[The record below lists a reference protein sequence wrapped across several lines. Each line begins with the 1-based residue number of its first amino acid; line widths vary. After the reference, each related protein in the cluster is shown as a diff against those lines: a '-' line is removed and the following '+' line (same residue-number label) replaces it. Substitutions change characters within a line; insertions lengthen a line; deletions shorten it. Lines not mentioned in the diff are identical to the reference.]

1 MELKHDINKKL
12 EHKSIRERD
21 ENETLYEGIV
31 LVKKRNPKTTVYY
44 NSNEMKQKWKDPME
58 IFKTIK
64 SKFYW

>member
-1 MELKHDINKKL
+1 MEFKHDINKKL

-64 SKFYW
+64 SKFY

>member
-44 NSNEMKQKWKDPME
+44 NSNKMKHKNG
-58 IFKTIK
+58 KTQ
-64 SKFYW
+64 

>member
-1 MELKHDINKKL
+1 MEFKHDINKKL

-58 IFKTIK
+58 IFKIIK
-64 SKFYW
+64 SKFY

>member
-31 LVKKRNPKTTVYY
+31 LVKKEIQKQQFIIIQMKWNKNGKT
-44 NSNEMKQKWKDPME
+44 QWKS
-58 IFKTIK
+58 
-64 SKFYW
+64 SKP

>member
-64 SKFYW
+64 SKFY